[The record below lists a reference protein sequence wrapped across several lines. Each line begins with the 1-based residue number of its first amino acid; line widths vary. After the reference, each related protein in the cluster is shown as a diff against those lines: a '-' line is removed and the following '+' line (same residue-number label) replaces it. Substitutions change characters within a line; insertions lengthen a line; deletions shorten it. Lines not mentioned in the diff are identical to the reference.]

1 MRGSSGVV
9 WNDTGLN
16 ASLAVRVAIE
26 KEGGTDEPGFSY
38 ERRVISQFRE
48 SRVDA
53 MLTHAVGDCQIP
65 QIEFVDELP
74 HQIDRNRG
82 ACPRETAL
90 RAETTDSNSSLTRC
104 DTRSKGR
111 GEGHRQSEGRRDS
124 TILPQV
130 TEIPDISGGAIFL
143 ERTQEAQEMGR
154 NAVNGRAFLFIQ
166 GLEDAFRTV
175 KFLCV
180 DDRRAMYPA
189 QSRVSLGLKC
199 S

>member
-16 ASLAVRVAIE
+16 ASLAVSLAIE
-26 KEGGTDEPGFSY
+26 YDGGSDEPGFSY
-38 ERRVISQFRE
+38 QRRVISQVRE
-48 SRVDA
+48 SGVDA

-90 RAETTDSNSSLTRC
+90 RAETTDSYSSLTRC

-111 GEGHRQSEGRRDS
+111 VEKYRQSEGGRHS
-124 TILPQV
+124 TISPQV
-130 TEIPDISGGAIFL
+130 TEIPDISGGAILL
-143 ERTQEAQEMGR
+143 ERT
-154 NAVNGRAFLFIQ
+154 
-166 GLEDAFRTV
+166 
-175 KFLCV
+175 
-180 DDRRAMYPA
+180 
-189 QSRVSLGLKC
+189 
-199 S
+199 